1 MSPLE
6 SRLPKLTL
14 TKAFST
20 PLSLDW
26 CLLTALD
33 LAENDKPWR
42 RPGTDVSDYFNYGFD
57 EFTWAL
63 YASKQ
68 ESLRSEFN
76 QEKIAQNNKKMIE
89 DMNMMMA
96 MGTLLPGATGG
107 AQVPGMEGMTTG
119 MDPSQMDL
127 AAMFAGM
134 QGNQGGAGAIG
145 GAQGGNQSF
154 GGQGGFGQG
163 QNQYGYDQGMDARN
177 RGGNFGRG
185 RGGRRGGW
193 WFYK

>member
-1 MSPLE
+1 
-6 SRLPKLTL
+6 
-14 TKAFST
+14 
-20 PLSLDW
+20 
-26 CLLTALD
+26 
-33 LAENDKPWR
+33 
-42 RPGTDVSDYFNYGFD
+42 
-57 EFTWAL
+57 
-63 YASKQ
+63 
-68 ESLRSEFN
+68 
-76 QEKIAQNNKKMIE
+76 MIE

-107 AQVPGMEGMTTG
+107 AQAPGMEGMTTEMQAAMMQQMISSG

-193 WFYK
+193 